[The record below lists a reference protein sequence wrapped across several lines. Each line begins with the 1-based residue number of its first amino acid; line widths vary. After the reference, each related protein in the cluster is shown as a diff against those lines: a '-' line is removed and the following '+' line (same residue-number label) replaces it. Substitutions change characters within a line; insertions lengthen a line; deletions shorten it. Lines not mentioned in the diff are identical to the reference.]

1 MPHEDLI
8 DILHGLCDA
17 SEVFDDGCDELSS
30 AQKEAQ
36 RIFLKMMNDPQ
47 FSVSVSIEM
56 NTSRCTPH
64 H

>member
-8 DILHGLCDA
+8 DILPDLCDA
-17 SEVFDDGCDELSS
+17 LEVFDDGCDELSS
-30 AQKEAQ
+30 TLKEAQ
-36 RIFLKMMNDPQ
+36 RVFLKMINDPQ
-47 FSVSVSIEM
+47 FSVGTSIEM